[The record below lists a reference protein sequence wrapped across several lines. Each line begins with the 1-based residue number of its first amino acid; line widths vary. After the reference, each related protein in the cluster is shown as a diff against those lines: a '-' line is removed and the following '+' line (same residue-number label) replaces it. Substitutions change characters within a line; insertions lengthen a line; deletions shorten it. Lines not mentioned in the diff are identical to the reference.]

1 MKRALLLFLAFTA
14 AWLAGC
20 DKQDDGPAPELTL
33 SGGTEKTLATGGGS
47 ESVTFTTNTT
57 WSAEIASATP
67 GEWCRVSPESGGA
80 GTATVTVTAE
90 ANPDTRSRTAVLTI
104 RAGGLTETVTFTQG
118 EKGTVSLAQK
128 VYQDIP
134 AEGLSFDILFDGSL
148 DCDQY
153 GAKVLIEYR
162 NWLSVEQPEEGE
174 SSYRIGVT
182 VRPNT
187 SSSSRSGR
195 IAIVDKTGAGLDTVT
210 VEQLQQNVLKWDPR
224 RIEHD
229 YTADVISSELQ
240 SNTEYRIEIEQQE
253 PAWVSRIES
262 KAASTEELRFQIG
275 RNESKLPRTALVIVQ
290 STNSDSPLR
299 DTLTIV
305 QSGIADFYRDKEVIT
320 VQQATEGNVDLVFM
334 GDGFTIDDMATQNGY
349 YETSLRKAVDYFF
362 DVEPYRTY
370 RNYFNVYIV
379 CAVSNDR
386 GISGSLDHKGETL
399 DTKFS
404 VAYTDVGNS
413 SGMEVDAEP
422 ALEYAEAAPIRD
434 VTQTLIVMIANCPD
448 YGGTTMSWSNGISI
462 AICPMI
468 ENEPPSDYRGVVQH
482 EAGGHGFG
490 KLIDEYI
497 YYSTALPDEMIAS
510 FRQWEGFGHNANAD
524 LTDDPA
530 RIKWREFYELPQYGM
545 VGAFEGAYMYAR
557 GIWRPETN
565 SCMNNNVSYFN
576 APSRKKIVERI
587 MELSGRSFDMND
599 FLAKDAIN
607 LSTSARSRLREPRAA
622 EQFVSF
628 VPTAFIGGDSS
639 VAA

>member
-1 MKRALLLFLAFTA
+1 MSYFYAKRTQQPLIKPTIFMKRALLLFLAFTA

-90 ANPDTRSRTAVLTI
+90 ANPDTRSRTAVLTD
-104 RAGGLTETVTFTQG
+104 RARRPDRNRHVHARRERHRSRSHKKFTR
-118 EKGTVSLAQK
+118 TYPPRASPS
-128 VYQDIP
+128 IFC
-134 AEGLSFDILFDGSL
+134 STGSL

-334 GDGFTIDDMATQNGY
+334 GDRVHDRRHGDP
-349 YETSLRKAVDYFF
+349 ERLLR
-362 DVEPYRTY
+362 
-370 RNYFNVYIV
+370 NQ
-379 CAVSNDR
+379 
-386 GISGSLDHKGETL
+386 
-399 DTKFS
+399 
-404 VAYTDVGNS
+404 
-413 SGMEVDAEP
+413 P
-422 ALEYAEAAPIRD
+422 AQGRRLLFR
-434 VTQTLIVMIANCPD
+434 
-448 YGGTTMSWSNGISI
+448 
-462 AICPMI
+462 
-468 ENEPPSDYRGVVQH
+468 RR
-482 EAGGHGFG
+482 
-490 KLIDEYI
+490 
-497 YYSTALPDEMIAS
+497 ALPDLQKL
-510 FRQWEGFGHNANAD
+510 FQ
-524 LTDDPA
+524 
-530 RIKWREFYELPQYGM
+530 
-545 VGAFEGAYMYAR
+545 
-557 GIWRPETN
+557 RP
-565 SCMNNNVSYFN
+565 Y
-576 APSRKKIVERI
+576 
-587 MELSGRSFDMND
+587 
-599 FLAKDAIN
+599 
-607 LSTSARSRLREPRAA
+607 RLRRIERPGHFGFAR
-622 EQFVSF
+622 
-628 VPTAFIGGDSS
+628 P
-639 VAA
+639 